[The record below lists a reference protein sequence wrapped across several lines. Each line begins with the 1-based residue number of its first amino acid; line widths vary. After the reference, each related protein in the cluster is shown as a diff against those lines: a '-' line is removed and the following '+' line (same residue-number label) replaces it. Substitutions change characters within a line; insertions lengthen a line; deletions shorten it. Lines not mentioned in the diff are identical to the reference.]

1 MAKSKKDKKAGSLP
15 ANMSL
20 SVENQRLFNEKLNH
34 VSTVGFERFEYIS
47 LLSLIYRYFLYF
59 RDVKIRLQHSISKP
73 DF

>member
-1 MAKSKKDKKAGSLP
+1 MGKSKKDNKAGSLP

-47 LLSLIYRYFLYF
+47 LLSLIYPHVFSSACQNARYFL
-59 RDVKIRLQHSISKP
+59 
-73 DF
+73 